1 MTARRRLARS
11 TQAEAGRR
19 PRVFLV
25 DDHRQVLDT
34 LSSMLARDFD
44 VVGVATDG
52 RQAIDAA
59 RHANPD
65 VIVLDVEMPGFDGFQ
80 TLRAFERE
88 LSPKPPVVFLS
99 MHNAEDI
106 IGEAFKCGG
115 RGYVL
120 KARAGRDL
128 PSAID
133 QAILGRMFAPSLP
146 SLFTLAN
153 GGGHAVQLHGDS
165 ESFLDGVAGFFDRAL
180 RHGDAT
186 CVIDNEGI
194 REGLARRLQVRGW
207 NVGSSPGHPRYRV
220 VDAVDALGSFM
231 RNGRPDTVRLAEII
245 AELDQYRLAAGEGS
259 PPRLTIFGDLV
270 VPLIADGNIGAV
282 IEIEQ
287 LWTRLTQSLPFFT
300 VCGYPMSCFHR
311 DVPSLWSDVCD
322 EHRMMTHA
330 SDV

>member
-80 TLRAFERE
+80 TFRALERE

-99 MHNAEDI
+99 MHDEEDI

-115 RGYVL
+115 RGYVR
-120 KARAGRDL
+120 KSRVGRDL
-128 PSAID
+128 PTALH
-133 QAILGRMFAPSLP
+133 QAVQGRMFVPSLT
-146 SLFTLAN
+146 SLFPLAN
-153 GGGHAVQLHGDS
+153 GAGHAMQLHDGS
-165 ESFLDGVAGFFDRAL
+165 GSFLDGVAGFFDLAL
-180 RHGDAT
+180 RRGDAT
-186 CVIDNEGI
+186 LVLATERI
-194 REGLARRLQVRGW
+194 RE
-207 NVGSSPGHPRYRV
+207 
-220 VDAVDALGSFM
+220 D
-231 RNGRPDTVRLAEII
+231 
-245 AELDQYRLAAGEGS
+245 LAA
-259 PPRLTIFGDLV
+259 RLNERG
-270 VPLIADGNIGAV
+270 
-282 IEIEQ
+282 
-287 LWTRLTQSLPFFT
+287 
-300 VCGYPMSCFHR
+300 
-311 DVPSLWSDVCD
+311 
-322 EHRMMTHA
+322 
-330 SDV
+330 

>member
-1 MTARRRLARS
+1 MTVRRRLARS

-52 RQAIDAA
+52 RQAIDVA

-80 TLRAFERE
+80 TLRALERE

-120 KARAGRDL
+120 KSRAGRDL

-133 QAILGRMFAPSLP
+133 QAILGRTFAPSLP

-153 GGGHAVQLHGDS
+153 GVGTPCSCMATRNLFSMASPASLILRSVT
-165 ESFLDGVAGFFDRAL
+165 AMRRA
-180 RHGDAT
+180 
-186 CVIDNEGI
+186 
-194 REGLARRLQVRGW
+194 
-207 NVGSSPGHPRYRV
+207 
-220 VDAVDALGSFM
+220 
-231 RNGRPDTVRLAEII
+231 
-245 AELDQYRLAAGEGS
+245 
-259 PPRLTIFGDLV
+259 
-270 VPLIADGNIGAV
+270 
-282 IEIEQ
+282 
-287 LWTRLTQSLPFFT
+287 
-300 VCGYPMSCFHR
+300 
-311 DVPSLWSDVCD
+311 
-322 EHRMMTHA
+322 
-330 SDV
+330 